1 MSGVDLKNKKILI
14 VDDDPS
20 IVMSLEFLLQKSGS
34 KVFIASNGREAM
46 EKIDAHQPDLVLL
59 DIMMPEV
66 DGYEVCEYVKKN
78 YAIPAIKV
86 IFISA
91 KSKDE
96 DIKKAY
102 TKGADLFV
110 IKPFSTRRLLEK
122 IASLLKAKNKHTK

>member
-1 MSGVDLKNKKILI
+1 MNEVELKNRKILI

-20 IVMSLEFLLQKSGS
+20 IVMSLEFLLKKSGCE
-34 KVFIASNGREAM
+34 VFIAANGREAM
-46 EKIDAHQPDLVLL
+46 EKVNAHEPDLVLL

-78 YAIPAIKV
+78 YLMTAIKV

-102 TKGADLFV
+102 AKGADLFV

-122 IASLLKAKNKHTK
+122 IATLLNEKK

>member
-1 MSGVDLKNKKILI
+1 MSNVDLTGKKVLI

-20 IVMSLEFLLQKSGS
+20 IVMSLEFLLKKSGGE
-34 KVFIASNGREAM
+34 VFIASNGKEAI
-46 EKIDAHQPDLVLL
+46 EKIGDCRPHLVLL

-66 DGYEVCEYVKKN
+66 DGYEVCDYIKKN
-78 YAIPAIKV
+78 SFMTSIKV

-102 TKGADLFV
+102 STGADLFI

-122 IASLLKAKNKHTK
+122 MATLLNTRNKTN